1 MKQIEL
7 HNYLQMVDGEIHFQI
22 EGRLFLLSVKSAF
35 NMLISLFGVLSRLTP
50 RALDGLYCLYCGEP
64 MSEHLVSE
72 RGGACEPARQ

>member
-7 HNYLQMVDGEIHFQI
+7 HNYLQMVDGEIHLQI

-50 RALDGLYCLYCGEP
+50 RALDGLYCLHCGEP
-64 MSEHLVSE
+64 MSEHLISE